1 MRNRLRE
8 TLDFPKTQPLIGLN
22 GRFLVAQRTGVQ
34 RSAYRLFQ
42 SVLDQGDRY
51 NFLLFTGDSETFAPE
66 WRRPNVRVI
75 SSNLSQRTLLRNHLW
90 EQITLPR
97 LARRY
102 GVDILHS
109 PANLAPL
116 IYSGRSVVNIHD
128 LCFLVQPAWFS
139 FSFRSIYSWLVPRIA
154 RRASVVITNSNYS
167 KNDILELLRLEVNRV
182 RLTYWAVDPLFFQHA
197 KPLSERSSRILFV
210 GSLEPRKNLV
220 GLLNA
225 FNMFRRRNPDVKLRL
240 SVVGCENPLFADE
253 HYDLGEFSDDI
264 EFLGYISDEELARAY
279 GDSKALVYPSFY
291 EGFGFPPI
299 EAMAAGTPVVTSN
312 NSSLPEV
319 VGQAALLVN
328 PSDANDIV
336 AKLEMVLRP
345 EVAEDLAQRGLV
357 QVRRFNWD
365 RVGRHVLEIYDELL
379 MRQDMHLPST
389 QGEIPFYEHPAEH
402 A

>member
-1 MRNRLRE
+1 
-8 TLDFPKTQPLIGLN
+8 
-22 GRFLVAQRTGVQ
+22 
-34 RSAYRLFQ
+34 
-42 SVLDQGDRY
+42 
-51 NFLLFTGDSETFAPE
+51 
-66 WRRPNVRVI
+66 
-75 SSNLSQRTLLRNHLW
+75 
-90 EQITLPR
+90 
-97 LARRY
+97 
-102 GVDILHS
+102 
-109 PANLAPL
+109 
-116 IYSGRSVVNIHD
+116 
-128 LCFLVQPAWFS
+128 
-139 FSFRSIYSWLVPRIA
+139 
-154 RRASVVITNSNYS
+154 
-167 KNDILELLRLEVNRV
+167 
-182 RLTYWAVDPLFFQHA
+182 
-197 KPLSERSSRILFV
+197 
-210 GSLEPRKNLV
+210 
-220 GLLNA
+220 
-225 FNMFRRRNPDVKLRL
+225 
-240 SVVGCENPLFADE
+240 VGCENPLFADE